1 MKTEKRFDEL
11 DHGTHFLSSA
21 GKKFIKVKNMN
32 SGWLGFTVWFQDDWG
47 NRNRF
52 NAVGYDG
59 TPINFDWNEKVTVFD
74 FDIIPNIRETVMQGY
89 VEESTKDDLNREIK
103 NLLDILNQS
112 VKVVQSDSTTVVDD
126 DIGNKNKQIESSKT
140 VKTTFNTLT
149 EAVVAAINEL
159 KAAGKLSAY
168 QVTQLIRQKTNQ
180 DEWEV
185 ADCVARPNNA
195 NIKFWINHDDVR
207 RIINEM
213 YANNELDILGFTG
226 RQYNGQFLEYSFDV
240 NAPVAAVVS
249 VSSTTPPAPTVPV
262 PTTNATLSGQRVLNC
277 IDALKN
283 LGGTIT
289 LKRVQSALKVKGVTC
304 KDLSQ
309 IVANL
314 GYTVQSGSTSDF
326 YSEYTVL

>member
-11 DHGTHFLSSA
+11 DYGTHFLSSV

-32 SGWLGFTVWFQDDWG
+32 SGWLGFTVWFQDDFG
-47 NRNRF
+47 NRNQF

-59 TPINFDWNEKVTVFD
+59 NPTNIAWDEKVLVLSTWD
-74 FDIIPNIRETVMQGY
+74 GLL
-89 VEESTKDDLNREIK
+89 EELKTFGESFRK
-103 NLLDILNQS
+103 NSLDKSSPS

-159 KAAGKLSAY
+159 KVAGKLSAH

-185 ADCVARPNNA
+185 NDCVARPNNA

-207 RIINEM
+207 RVVNEM
-213 YANNELDILGFTG
+213 YANNELDALGFTG
-226 RQYNGQFLEYSFDV
+226 RQYNGQFLEYTFNV
-240 NAPVAAVVS
+240 INVS
-249 VSSTTPPAPTVPV
+249 VPTTGFTAASTTITPTVPV
-262 PTTNATLSGQRVLNC
+262 PTTNSTLSGQRILNC

-314 GYTVQSGSTSDF
+314 GYTVQAGPIADDY